1 MVQKKAIRYEMSN
14 TARVVSPYV
23 LCHTGSVK
31 SSAKRRSSKRP
42 PNLTNLGRAS
52 TPAAF
57 RFDRPNA
64 STAVTRILCLAQIKT
79 AGQDEKYG
87 NASPSFDQRRPHPAD
102 VR

>member
-1 MVQKKAIRYEMSN
+1 MPCWQCEIIGETS
-14 TARVVSPYV
+14 V
-23 LCHTGSVK
+23 LETTPK
-31 SSAKRRSSKRP
+31 PDEPRP
-42 PNLTNLGRAS
+42 PP
-52 TPAAF
+52 PAAF

>member
-23 LCHTGSVK
+23 LCHAGSVK

-52 TPAAF
+52 T
-57 RFDRPNA
+57 R
-64 STAVTRILCLAQIKT
+64 RISLRSAQRIHRGHPHLVPG
-79 AGQDEKYG
+79 ANQDCWTG
-87 NASPSFDQRRPHPAD
+87 
-102 VR
+102 